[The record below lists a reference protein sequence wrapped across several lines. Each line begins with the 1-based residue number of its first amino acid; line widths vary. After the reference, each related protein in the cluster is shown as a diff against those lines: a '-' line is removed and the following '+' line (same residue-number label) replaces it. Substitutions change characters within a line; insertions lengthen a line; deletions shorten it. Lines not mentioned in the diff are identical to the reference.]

1 MSTTKTTNTRPTT
14 SRAVAPED
22 LRVGDYVTVA
32 HRTYQLVP
40 LDPFTPGDVL
50 QPQSIRLI
58 PDEAGEC
65 YRVVALCLPFILT
78 RSAGGGHPT
87 LDVRQVTLRRLD
99 KRFGKAA
106 FAALDPKKRKDHTP
120 TCSSCVKRKKRKRK
134 RKGKDGGPDNG

>member
-1 MSTTKTTNTRPTT
+1 MSTTKTTITQPAT

-65 YRVVALCLPFILT
+65 YRVAAVCLPFVLT

-87 LDVRQVTLRRLD
+87 LDVRRMTLRRLD

-106 FAALDPKKRKDHTP
+106 FAALSPKKRTGSEASCT
-120 TCSSCVKRKKRKRK
+120 TCAKRKKRKRK
-134 RKGKDGGPDNG
+134 GKDND